1 VRGKRLPEPATHRS
15 SHLECCGETRDSRE
29 PGWHPVCVL
38 TDLPPRV
45 EAVMTTDDAA
55 AGVSARIGDRPW
67 ARQQDRRN
75 GIGTLLAALAQGLC
89 DDHAAEVLRRH
100 FEASLCQIVP
110 VRSVR
115 LCEVA
120 PHAPVRVSKSQSMI
134 ESVSLDIPMKGHGRR
149 ALLEATFDRGVGLD
163 PWDLQ
168 MLGAAAHLASFV
180 LAVEESA
187 ALNRHDHSRGRSAV
201 DGAGPL
207 IGSSAAMQAL
217 RERIERLAL
226 TDFTVLIEG
235 ESGTGKELVARQIHD
250 LSRRSK
256 GPFVAINCAAL
267 VETLVEAE
275 LFGIEER
282 TATGVKGRRG
292 KFEHAQGGTLF
303 LDEVSDLSLAAQA
316 KLLRAIQDLAVERVG
331 GHGSRR
337 VDIRILVATNRR
349 LGDLV
354 DRGLFRQDLYDRLS
368 GVELNVPALR
378 TRREDVP
385 ELADYFLSRYRN
397 VRPLTFSGAAHD
409 VLRLYEWPG
418 NVRELERL
426 VEGVVALAR
435 SDRIEVDD
443 LPSPVRGKYVEVLQ
457 PSIAL
462 GESLRA
468 FGSRYARLVLARCG
482 QNKRRACQLLGISYH
497 TLQAY
502 LDFQPWD
509 PCRRAVGGDWRTVEV
524 CHDPTADEATHAAG
538 ATEHAD
544 PTTTTCTR

>member
-1 VRGKRLPEPATHRS
+1 
-15 SHLECCGETRDSRE
+15 
-29 PGWHPVCVL
+29 
-38 TDLPPRV
+38 
-45 EAVMTTDDAA
+45 MTSDDAA
-55 AGVSARIGDRPW
+55 AGVGARTGDRPW
-67 ARQQDRRN
+67 VRQQDRRN

-89 DDHAAEVLRRH
+89 DDRAAQVLRRH
-100 FEASLCQIVP
+100 FEASLRQIVT

-120 PHAPVRVSKSQSMI
+120 PHAPVRALKAPSMI
-134 ESVSLDIPMKGHGRR
+134 ESVCLDIPMKGQGRR

-168 MLGAAAHLASFV
+168 VLGAAAHLASFV

-187 ALNRHDHSRGRSAV
+187 GANRHEYPRGRPTA

-207 IGSSAAMQAL
+207 IGSSPAMQAL

-235 ESGTGKELVARQIHD
+235 ESGTGKELVAREIHD

-331 GHGSRR
+331 GHGSRH

-354 DRGLFRQDLYDRLS
+354 DRGLFRQDLYYRLS

-385 ELADYFLSRYRN
+385 ELADYFLGRYRN
-397 VRPLTFSGAAHD
+397 VRPLAFSAAAHD

-426 VEGVVALAR
+426 VEGAVALAR

-443 LPSPVRGKYVEVLQ
+443 LPSPVRGKYAEVLQ

-482 QNKRRACQLLGISYH
+482 QNKRRACQILGISYH
-497 TLQAY
+497 TLRAY
-502 LDFQPWD
+502 LEFQPWD
-509 PCRRAVGGDWRTVEV
+509 SCRRAVGDDWRTAEV
-524 CHDPTADEATHAAG
+524 CHDRTADAAARAAG
-538 ATEHAD
+538 ASESATP
-544 PTTTTCTR
+544 PTATCTSCPLRSA